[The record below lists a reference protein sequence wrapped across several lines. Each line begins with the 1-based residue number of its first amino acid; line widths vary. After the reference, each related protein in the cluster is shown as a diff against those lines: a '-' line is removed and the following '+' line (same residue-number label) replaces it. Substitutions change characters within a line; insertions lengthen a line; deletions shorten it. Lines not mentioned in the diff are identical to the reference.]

1 MGLTDAVEIRA
12 ARPGVLLLCLLAGA
26 CAHRP
31 AAAPGARGFPP
42 PAVAH
47 FRFVDVAAEAGVT
60 RVVLSGRPG
69 KDHLL
74 DSAGTGAA
82 FLDYDRDGRLDLYV
96 VNGWRLDGAR
106 VVERGRNALYHGL
119 PGGRFED
126 VTDRAGVVGDGAWG
140 AGVAVADYDADG
152 RPDLFVTNFGSNALY
167 RNRGDGTFE
176 NVATRLGLE
185 APGWNT
191 GAAFFDA
198 DGDGDLDL
206 YVASYIDCTL
216 DDVLRAQPTLD
227 WKGLEKVAAGPFGL
241 TGAPDH
247 FFRSEGGKRFVDA
260 TVAAGLEDRGLAY
273 GFAVRAADYDDDGD
287 IDLYV
292 ANDSDPNYLYRNEGN
307 GTFKEVGVWS
317 GCALDANGAAQA
329 SMGIAV
335 GDATGDSRLDI
346 FVTNFSQDFSTLFRG
361 LGDGL
366 FEDASEETGVG
377 PATYLPMSWGT
388 AFADLDNDGDL
399 DLVVA
404 NGHIYPQI
412 DRHPEIV
419 GTFRQRP
426 LLLEN
431 RDGRFVDVTTQAGPG
446 FESKQAGRGLAVGDY
461 DNDGD
466 LDILITA
473 LDAPPILLR
482 NDSPGGAWITVV
494 CEIPG
499 GEAIPIGATVT
510 LTAGGRAQRRDIA
523 SGDSYMS
530 SHDPRLH
537 FGLGGAET
545 VETID
550 VRWPDGT
557 HTIRRNVPARQF
569 LTIRKG
575 T

>member
-1 MGLTDAVEIRA
+1 VGRTDEVGIRA
-12 ARPGVLLLCLLAGA
+12 ARPGVLLLCLLAAA
-26 CAHRP
+26 CAHGLPPP
-31 AAAPGARGFPP
+31 AAAPPE
-42 PAVAH
+42 H

-60 RVVLSGRPG
+60 RLVLSGHPG
-69 KDHLL
+69 KEHLL

-96 VNGWRLDGAR
+96 VNAWRLDGAR

-126 VTDRAGVVGDGAWG
+126 VTDRAGVSGDGAWG
-140 AGVAVADYDADG
+140 AGVAVADYDGDG
-152 RPDLFVTNFGSNALY
+152 RPDLLVTNFGPNALY

-176 NVATRLGLE
+176 NVAPRLGLE

-227 WKGLEKVAAGPFGL
+227 WKGLEKVAAGPFGM

-260 TVAAGLEDRGLAY
+260 TAAAGLEDRGMAY

-307 GTFKEVGVWS
+307 GTFREIGVWS

-329 SMGIAV
+329 SMGVAV
-335 GDATGDSRLDI
+335 GDATGSGRLDI
-346 FVTNFSQDFSTLFRG
+346 VVTNFSQDFSTLYRG

-388 AFADLDNDGDL
+388 ALADFDNDGDL
-399 DLVVA
+399 DLAVA

-412 DRHPEIV
+412 DRHPEVV

-431 RDGRFVDVTTQAGPG
+431 RAGRFVDVTAQAGPG
-446 FESKQAGRGLAVGDY
+446 FETKESARGLAVGDY
-461 DNDGD
+461 DKDGD

-473 LDAPPILLR
+473 LDSPPILLR
-482 NDSPGGAWITVV
+482 NDSPGGSWITVV

-510 LTAGGRAQRRDIA
+510 LTAGGRSQRRDIA

-545 VETID
+545 VESID

-557 HTIRRNVPARQF
+557 HTIRKGVAARQF